1 MIRLEAVAKSYAAG
15 PRLFEAVAPTSL
27 HIARGE
33 VFGIIG
39 FSGAGKSTLL
49 RLINLLERPSSGAVW
64 VGGQRLD
71 LLDAVALRQARRRIG
86 MIFQQ
91 FNLLHNRN
99 ALDNVGFPLRIAGLR
114 GAAVGARAREC
125 LDIVGLADKAAQYPA
140 QLSGGQKQRVAI
152 ARALATQPQ
161 VLLCDEPTSALDP
174 HTTRELLAVLRDINQ
189 RLGVTIVIVSHSLS
203 VVRALC
209 GRVAVMEGGHVVEE
223 LALRRAQPPEPR
235 SAAARRLFEAA

>member
-1 MIRLEAVAKSYAAG
+1 MIRLEGVAKSFAAG
-15 PRLFEAVAPTSL
+15 PRPFEAVAPLSL
-27 HIARGE
+27 RVGPGE

-49 RLINLLERPSSGAVW
+49 RLINLLERPTAGEVW

-71 LLDAVALRQARRRIG
+71 LLDAAALRQARRRIG

-91 FNLLHNRN
+91 FNLLHNHS
-99 ALDNVGFPLRIAGLR
+99 ALENVCFPLRIAGLK
-114 GAAVGARAREC
+114 GEAVAARARQC
-125 LDIVGLADKAAQYPA
+125 LELVGLADKAAQYPA
-140 QLSGGQKQRVAI
+140 RLSGGQKQRVAI
-152 ARALATQPQ
+152 ARALATEPQ

-189 RLGVTIVIVSHSLS
+189 RLGVTIVIVSHSLA

-209 GRVAVMEGGHVVEE
+209 DRVAVMENGRVVEE
-223 LALRRAQPPEPR
+223 LDLRQAEPPQPR
-235 SAAARRLFEAA
+235 SDAARRLFEAV

>member
-1 MIRLEAVAKSYAAG
+1 MIRLEGVAKSFAAG
-15 PRLFEAVAPTSL
+15 PRLFDAVAPTSL
-27 HIARGE
+27 RIGQGE

-49 RLINLLERPSSGAVW
+49 RLINLLERPTAGEVW
-64 VGGQRLD
+64 VGEQRLD
-71 LLDAVALRQARRRIG
+71 LLDAAALRQARRRIG

-91 FNLLHNRN
+91 FNLLHNRT
-99 ALDNVGFPLRIAGLR
+99 ALDNVCFPLHIADLKGE
-114 GAAVGARAREC
+114 AVAARARQC
-125 LDIVGLADKAAQYPA
+125 LELVGLADKAAQYPA

-152 ARALATQPQ
+152 ARALATEPQ

-189 RLGVTIVIVSHSLS
+189 RLGVTIVIVSHSLA

-209 GRVAVMEGGHVVEE
+209 DRVAVMENGRVVEE
-223 LALRRAQPPEPR
+223 LPLRQAQLPQPR
-235 SAAARRLFEAA
+235 SDAARRLFEAA

>member
-1 MIRLEAVAKSYAAG
+1 MIRLDAVAKSFVARQG
-15 PRLFEAVAPTSL
+15 LFEAVAPTSL
-27 HIARGE
+27 HIERGE

-49 RLINLLERPSSGAVW
+49 RLINLLERPTAGAVW

-71 LLDAVALRQARRRIG
+71 LLDAAALRQARRRIG

-91 FNLLHNRN
+91 FNLLHNRS
-99 ALDNVGFPLRIAGLR
+99 ALDNVCFPLHIAGLK
-114 GAAVGARAREC
+114 GAAVTARAREC

-174 HTTRELLAVLRDINQ
+174 HTTRELLAVLRDINR

-209 GRVAVMEGGHVVEE
+209 DRVAVMEGGRVVEE
-223 LALRRAQPPEPR
+223 LTLRQAQPPEPR